1 MAEDLVAIL
10 CGGALLIV
18 FAVLLL
24 LGLRALKPY
33 AYRRRSEGTNTC
45 LTITAKRNLHKVT
58 VTASFGGEE
67 MTFERARV
75 RKGQS
80 VDFVFPS
87 SDKKAKLVVEIEPG
101 KPHSSEV

>member
-1 MAEDLVAIL
+1 MAEDLIPIFCA
-10 CGGALLIV
+10 GALLIV

-33 AYRRRSEGTNTC
+33 GYSRRAEGTNTC
-45 LTITAKRNLHKVT
+45 LTIKAKRNLHKVT
-58 VTASFGGEE
+58 VVASFGGEE
-67 MTFERARV
+67 VTFERARV

-87 SDKKAKLVVEIEPG
+87 SEKKARLVVEIEPG
-101 KPHSSEV
+101 KSQSSEV